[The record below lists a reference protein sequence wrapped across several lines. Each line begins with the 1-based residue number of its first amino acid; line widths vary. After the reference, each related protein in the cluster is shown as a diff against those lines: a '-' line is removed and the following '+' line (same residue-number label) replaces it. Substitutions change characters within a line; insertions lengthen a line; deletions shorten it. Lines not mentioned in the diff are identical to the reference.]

1 MFSMTSIGS
10 VARMLSRTS
19 ATLRSKFSRAVI
31 PTGLPAAA
39 KSSVRAK
46 TATNS
51 DSLRT
56 RQSST
61 ARLFLGDRLARR
73 PQTAG
78 FMVAFTN
85 PRQRSCSHTDLTI
98 AA

>member
-61 ARLFLGDRLARR
+61 ARLNSLAIGLRGDRR
-73 PQTAG
+73 PRA
-78 FMVAFTN
+78 
-85 PRQRSCSHTDLTI
+85 LW
-98 AA
+98 

>member
-19 ATLRSKFSRAVI
+19 AMLRSKFSRAVI
-31 PTGLPAAA
+31 STGLPAAA

-56 RQSST
+56 RLDGE
-61 ARLFLGDRLARR
+61 AKFLGDRLAGR